1 MMSKKIKSVTF
12 GALLAAS
19 AAADP
24 VAVQYGDSM
33 AVPADPTT
41 PSIGPNE
48 TASFS
53 LRGTNQN
60 VGDLGIYNSAGDVSI
75 TINTGPTSIG
85 TTPDGVELLAS
96 WWESSLGET
105 RRRVRATWQTADG
118 SALLPFGTELNGQT
132 VQFLRWNLGISD
144 LVTWTERVLG
154 IDLVSA
160 TFFGSFNGGQT
171 FADIEPIDALF
182 DNGISEWNLNG
193 GFDRGDNLISD
204 TSGPSGYN
212 FIMTEYV
219 YDVEFDPVPAPGTLA
234 VLVGAGLVGLRR
246 RR

>member
-1 MMSKKIKSVTF
+1 MMSKQSRSLTLV
-12 GALLAAS
+12 ALLAAS
-19 AAADP
+19 AAAGP
-24 VAVQYGDSM
+24 VAVRYGDAM
-33 AVPADPTT
+33 AVPADPET

-60 VGDLGIYNSAGDVSI
+60 VGDLGIYNSGGDVSI
-75 TINTGPTSIG
+75 RINTGPTSIG

-96 WWESSLGET
+96 WRETSLGEV
-105 RRRVRATWQTADG
+105 RRRVRATWQTVDG

-132 VQFLRWNLGISD
+132 VQFLRWNLGLSD
-144 LVTWTERVLG
+144 LVTWTDLVLD
-154 IDLVSA
+154 ISLVSA

-171 FADIEPIDALF
+171 FADIEPINALF
-182 DNGISEWNLNG
+182 DNGISQWTIDG

-219 YDVEFDPVPAPGTLA
+219 YDVEFDPIPAPGTLA
-234 VLVGAGLVGLRR
+234 VLVGAGLVGVRR